1 MNPGPVDLATYPF
14 KSPLLQELQWRGLIH
29 QITDPVGLDRHLSLP
44 GASPRGIYAGFD
56 PTADSLT
63 IGNLVPMMM
72 LLHVARHGHRAVAVQ
87 GGATGLIGDPS
98 GKTAERQLQ
107 TDETVR
113 ARVEA
118 QRPIFGRVWANA
130 CLREGREIPAPAIL
144 NNIDWI
150 GRLSWIE
157 ALRDIGKHFSVNMMI
172 QKDSVR
178 ERLNSRDQGI
188 SYTEFSYMLLQAYD
202 FLHLFEKQ
210 GVTVQM
216 GGSDQ
221 FGNIVTGLDVIGK
234 KVYTPFHNILL
245 EPTAELVRMEKRHT
259 AAKELGKTEFSSFEI
274 RDGLAAF
281 CAGIRSCRQFLTDCG
296 RHPADIPAVDEDEV
310 FSLFTEDIGVSEHN
324 RGLDVMN
331 SMVEKYSLLGTT
343 LLSSFGLTAP
353 LVTKADGTKFGKTE
367 GGAIWLSARAGPH
380 DTSPARTSP
389 YAYYQFWLNALDAD
403 VVNYLKIYTLLTR
416 EEIDDL
422 TRSHAANPGAREAHR
437 TLARE
442 ATLILH
448 GLAAMEM
455 AEKAAG
461 ALFSGDIADLD
472 ADTLAEALS
481 AAPSSTLPRT
491 RLDGP
496 GIPYVDLL
504 VETGLAKSK
513 REAREFLE
521 GGSVQA
527 SGRKVGAAEAALPQA
542 LLHGALLPIRRGKK
556 TWHVIRFT

>member
-1 MNPGPVDLATYPF
+1 MTSIDLSTYPF
-14 KSPLLQELQWRGLIH
+14 TSPLLRELQWRGLIH
-29 QITDPVGLDRHLSLP
+29 QITDPVELDAHLADA
-44 GASPRGIYAGFD
+44 ASRPRSVYAGFD
-56 PTADSLT
+56 PTSDSLT

-107 TDETVR
+107 TPETVR

-118 QRPIFGRVWANA
+118 QRPIFGRVWSNA
-130 CLREGREIPAPAIL
+130 RVREDRELSDPLIL
-144 NNIDWI
+144 DNMDWI
-150 GRLSWIE
+150 GRLSWVE
-157 ALRDIGKHFSVNMMI
+157 ALRDVGKHFSVNMMI

-221 FGNIVTGLDVIGK
+221 FGNIVTGIELIRRVGFDLHIAMTSRPQYFDELSESDQAKFERTSEDARRRFYG
-234 KVYTPFHNILL
+234 
-245 EPTAELVRMEKRHT
+245 PTSIQQARSAAQEKQ
-259 AAKELGKTEFSSFEI
+259 KLSDDE
-274 RDGLAAF
+274 LAAIADPTDMERLIASL
-281 CAGIRSCRQFLTDCG
+281 AGVGPTRWFAL
-296 RHPADIPAVDEDEV
+296 
-310 FSLFTEDIGVSEHN
+310 
-324 RGLDVMN
+324 
-331 SMVEKYSLLGTT
+331 
-343 LLSSFGLTAP
+343 GLTAP

-403 VVNYLKIYTLLTR
+403 VIRYLKIYTLLSR
-416 EEIDDL
+416 EEIDEL

-437 TLARE
+437 ALARE
-442 ATLILH
+442 ATVILH
-448 GLAAMEM
+448 GRSAMEM
-455 AEKAAG
+455 AEKAAS
-461 ALFSGDIADLD
+461 ALFSGDIAGLD
-472 ADTLAEALS
+472 ADTLTEAL
-481 AAPSSTLPRT
+481 AGAPSSTLARA

-496 GIPYVDLL
+496 GLPLVDLL
-504 VETGLAKSK
+504 VEIGLAKSK
-513 REAREFLE
+513 REAREFLD
-521 GGSVQA
+521 GGSVQV
-527 SGRKVGAAEAALPQA
+527 SGNKAGAADAALPHM
-542 LLHGALLPIRRGKK
+542 LLHGSLLPVRRGKK
-556 TWHVIRFT
+556 TWHVVRFQ